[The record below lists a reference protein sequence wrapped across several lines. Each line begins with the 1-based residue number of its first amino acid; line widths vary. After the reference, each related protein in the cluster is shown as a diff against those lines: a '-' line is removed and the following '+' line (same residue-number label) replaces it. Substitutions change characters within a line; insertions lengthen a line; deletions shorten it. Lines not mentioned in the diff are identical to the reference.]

1 MARHARD
8 MASVNDQISMIKN
21 ENKTVEEAFFN
32 NQDDVAQTFKNQQH
46 IMEFTIHACDLS
58 QPTRDF
64 EEVKEWT
71 YLLFQEF
78 FEQGDMEKDQGL
90 PLSML
95 CDRDN
100 TNVAATQPGF
110 INFVTFPLFNTLSNI
125 VPTLAEKG
133 GCIDR
138 IKENK
143 AKWVDYKENDD
154 DKRVYIK
161 TAEFG

>member
-1 MARHARD
+1 M
-8 MASVNDQISMIKN
+8 
-21 ENKTVEEAFFN
+21 
-32 NQDDVAQTFKNQQH
+32 
-46 IMEFTIHACDLS
+46 
-58 QPTRDF
+58 
-64 EEVKEWT
+64 
-71 YLLFQEF
+71 LFQEF

-100 TNVAATQPGF
+100 TNVASTQPGF

-125 VPTLAEKG
+125 VPTISKEG

-143 AKWVDYKENDD
+143 AKWAEYKETDD

-161 TAEFG
+161 TAEFGQLDMRESMRST